1 MVSYTPRL
9 LGARGKRPGY
19 PLIGKLS
26 GPRVG
31 PNVTVVQRVGSTFS
45 FSLPLSLSFSLSVV
59 FSSTLQL
66 CYSRRVRDS
75 FIFIRKKKT
84 RHLVIVR
91 AVPFWHR
98 RSAVY
103 AWDVCLHLILSSFL
117 SKIFEHCQFL
127 NDLLLIS
134 FIYPRT
140 MVGRGMGYTWEERNA
155 CLLWWENMKEW
166 GLLKDLG

>member
-1 MVSYTPRL
+1 MVSCTPRL

-45 FSLPLSLSFSLSVV
+45 FSPPSFSLSVV

-66 CYSRRVRDS
+66 CYYCRARDS
-75 FIFIRKKKT
+75 FIFIRKKT

-91 AVPFWHR
+91 AVPFCHR

-103 AWDVCLHLILSSFL
+103 AWDVCMHLILSSFR

-127 NDLLLIS
+127 KDLLFIS

-140 MVGRGMGYTWEERNA
+140 MVRVGNGTRGRRETHA
-155 CLLWWENMKEW
+155 CSVEKKMKE
-166 GLLKDLG
+166 